1 MNPAAAAM
9 EEFEFGRRSVTNVF
23 ERLLPS
29 FLLDFEEVPENGKE
43 NKISQIQYL
52 ENIIKPIS
60 ISGIGIF
67 KKYDFHAISCDSSL
81 LF

>member
-1 MNPAAAAM
+1 VNPAAAM
-9 EEFEFGRRSVTNVF
+9 EEFEFGRSVTNVF

-60 ISGIGIF
+60 ISGIVIF
-67 KKYDFHAISCDSSL
+67 KNMIFML
-81 LF
+81 